1 MFTTPISVTAHF
13 HIVMG
18 LSAIFGMFAGVYHWF
33 PKMYGRMMNRGLG
46 YAHFWITFIAAYG
59 VFYPMHFLGLAGLP
73 RRYYSNTAFPMF
85 DGLVEINEL
94 ISVFAIL
101 GVVAQ
106 LLFFLISFIAFLEEE
121 KHHKTHG
128 ALTLWSGLLL

>member
-1 MFTTPISVTAHF
+1 
-13 HIVMG
+13 
-18 LSAIFGMFAGVYHWF
+18 
-33 PKMYGRMMNRGLG
+33 MNKSLG

-101 GVVAQ
+101 GVIAQ
-106 LLFFLISFIAFLEEE
+106 LIFFFNFFYSIFRGRKASQNPWRSNTMEWTTPVERIHGNWPGEIPTVHRWATITANQEWMKTLSFKQHL
-121 KHHKTHG
+121 
-128 ALTLWSGLLL
+128 